1 MMAAR
6 GYRGMRVEDGRLLE
20 GQGRFADDLLLPGQV
35 YGVVLR
41 SPHGAAEIL
50 SIDSSEAVGLP
61 GVLAIFT
68 AADLAADGI
77 GGLPCVSTVSN
88 RDGSPMFAPPRPI
101 LAAGRVRH
109 VGDPVAFVIATGRAL
124 AQEAADAVR
133 VSYRELPAVAN
144 AEAALAPNA
153 PPVWAELPDNT
164 AFRWETGDEEGS
176 AALIAAAMHVTKL
189 RVVNNRLVASPI
201 EPRSATA
208 EYDSAGLPGPSIPQP
223 RVPGWC
229 AT

>member
-1 MMAAR
+1 MMTTAKER
-6 GYRGMRVEDGRLLE
+6 GGMRVEDERLLM
-20 GQGRFADDLLLPGQV
+20 GQGQFADDLVLPGQV

-50 SIDSSEAVGLP
+50 SIDSAEAVGLP

-77 GGLPCVSTVSN
+77 GGLPCVATVSN

-109 VGDPVAFVIATGRAL
+109 VGDPVAFVVATERAL

-133 VSYRELPAVAN
+133 VSYRELPAVTN
-144 AEAALAPNA
+144 AEAALAPNR
-153 PPVWAELPDNT
+153 PPSGPSFPT
-164 AFRWETGDEEGS
+164 TR
-176 AALIAAAMHVTKL
+176 
-189 RVVNNRLVASPI
+189 
-201 EPRSATA
+201 RSA
-208 EYDSAGLPGPSIPQP
+208 GRP
-223 RVPGWC
+223 
-229 AT
+229 ATRRARRP